1 MTKSKEWL
9 LLNAVEC
16 WLHYCSTTTQY
27 TDEYIRLRDEY
38 TKAVQALNEEQEH
51 KDAVE
56 CNETPAEPTQPEPK
70 QSRKRTTNGSHSQPS

>member
-51 KDAVE
+51 KDVPE
-56 CNETPAEPTQPEPK
+56 DVQPEPK
-70 QSRKRTTNGSHSQPS
+70 QPRKRTTNGSHSQPS

>member
-38 TKAVQALNEEQEH
+38 TKAVQELNEEQEH
-51 KDAVE
+51 KDAPE
-56 CNETPAEPTQPEPK
+56 LIQPEPK